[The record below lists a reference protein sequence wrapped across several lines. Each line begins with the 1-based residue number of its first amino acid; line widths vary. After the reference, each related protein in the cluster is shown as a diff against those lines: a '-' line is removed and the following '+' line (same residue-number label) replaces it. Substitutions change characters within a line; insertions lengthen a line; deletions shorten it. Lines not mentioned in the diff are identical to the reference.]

1 VCRASTDARQA
12 VSLLEIGFVSQNE
25 AGGFVERGG
34 DWDKEIIKWL
44 RLCKF
49 HYCAFREGR
58 EVKEFVARTVEQG
71 GRRRV
76 RQAASVNWRT
86 PASSA
91 GLRGWK
97 YLRWDL
103 LERMRLNCQGFG
115 KMTRR
120 IS

>member
-1 VCRASTDARQA
+1 MCRASTDARQA

-58 EVKEFVARTVEQG
+58 EVKEFVIFEVGFVGEDAFEL
-71 GRRRV
+71 
-76 RQAASVNWRT
+76 
-86 PASSA
+86 
-91 GLRGWK
+91 LR
-97 YLRWDL
+97 LRKDD
-103 LERMRLNCQGFG
+103 
-115 KMTRR
+115 T
-120 IS
+120 